1 MNLQDILMQAGGG
14 AAVDQIAQRF
24 GIPADVARG
33 AIGAL
38 LPAVQSGF
46 KTQAQEAGGA
56 DALIGGLIKPEAH
69 AAYVDD
75 PQAVAG
81 QGATDIGNE
90 ILGQIFGSKDVS
102 RGVAAQA
109 AGATGLDT
117 GLLKQLLPVV
127 AAMAAGAMA
136 KGAGGGAA
144 GGAGGGLVGQVL
156 GGLLGGAGGQQQGGL
171 GGLAAMLD
179 FDKDGN
185 PLDDILGMLNKR

>member
-1 MNLQDILMQAGGG
+1 MNLQDILLQAGGG
-14 AAVDQIAQRF
+14 AAVDQIAARF
-24 GIPADVARG
+24 GIPADAARG

-38 LPAVQSGF
+38 LPAVQGGF
-46 KTQAQEAGGA
+46 KTQAQQAGGV
-56 DALIGGLIKPEAH
+56 DALIGGLIRPDAH

-75 PQAVAG
+75 PGAVAAPA
-81 QGATDIGNE
+81 ATDVGNE

-109 AGATGLDT
+109 AGATGLDPAI
-117 GLLKQLLPVV
+117 LKQILPVV

-136 KGAGGGAA
+136 KGAA
-144 GGAGGGLVGQVL
+144 GGPSGETGGGLVGQVL

-171 GGLAAMLD
+171 GGIAAMLD

-185 PLDDILGMLNKR
+185 PLDDILGMLSKR